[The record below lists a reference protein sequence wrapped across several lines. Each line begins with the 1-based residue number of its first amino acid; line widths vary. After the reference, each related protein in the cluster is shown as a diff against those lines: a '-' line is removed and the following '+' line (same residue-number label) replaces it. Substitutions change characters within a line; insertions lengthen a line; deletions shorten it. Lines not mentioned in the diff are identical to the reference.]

1 MDLKRILIV
10 DNDEAVLFVL
20 QEILSKSE
28 EGYQV
33 ASATSGFQALEQ
45 LAEAHC
51 DLVVTDLKMPDMDGI
66 RLTEAIRARSPGT
79 AVIWLTAYG
88 CEKVQKDRTR
98 LRIRRCINKPVR
110 TSEIVRVVR
119 KVLRESRAKEANVSS
134 TQKPEIDIPLDAD
147 VLCEG
152 VSCGTS
158 VALVMN
164 PVTQEVTHM
173 VVRER
178 QAPHKE
184 RLVPASAVGKTTP
197 EQMELGVSSAELD
210 KMESF
215 VEKHF
220 VKVTVP
226 HYLPMGGMFAYPYAI
241 PDPQVKTLT
250 THEEQTPP
258 GELAVRRG
266 AEVHATDGHIGR
278 VDEFLVN
285 PANCHITHL
294 VLREGHLW
302 AHKEI
307 AIPISEIKFLG
318 EQEVH
323 LKLSKAQVEQLPEI
337 AIHRG
342 LLQ

>member
-1 MDLKRILIV
+1 M
-10 DNDEAVLFVL
+10 
-20 QEILSKSE
+20 SE
-28 EGYQV
+28 N
-33 ASATSGFQALEQ
+33 
-45 LAEAHC
+45 
-51 DLVVTDLKMPDMDGI
+51 
-66 RLTEAIRARSPGT
+66 
-79 AVIWLTAYG
+79 
-88 CEKVQKDRTR
+88 EK
-98 LRIRRCINKPVR
+98 
-110 TSEIVRVVR
+110 
-119 KVLRESRAKEANVSS
+119 KV
-134 TQKPEIDIPLDAD
+134 EIDIPLDAD

-152 VSCGTS
+152 SSCGTS

-164 PVTQEVTHM
+164 PVTQKVTHM

-178 QAPHKE
+178 QSPHKE

-197 EQMELGVSSAELD
+197 EEMELKVSAAELD
-210 KMESF
+210 EMEPF
-215 VEKHF
+215 VETSF

-226 HYLPMGGMFAYPYAI
+226 HYRPVGGMLAFPYAI
-241 PDPQVKTLT
+241 PDPQVEMVT
-250 THEEQTPP
+250 THEEQVPP

-266 AEVHATDGHIGR
+266 AEVYATDGHIGR
-278 VDEFLVN
+278 VDEFLVD
-285 PANCHITHL
+285 PANCHVTHL

-302 AHKEI
+302 ARKEI